1 MQKLLILESLEFLIM
16 GINKPSIYK
25 STIII
30 EAINIALTAFN
41 FIKII
46 FLLILETI
54 QQSYKVY
61 DLYLVDISIY
71 HPMHP

>member
-1 MQKLLILESLEFLIM
+1 LQKLLILESLEFLIM

-41 FIKII
+41 FKKL
-46 FLLILETI
+46 FFF
-54 QQSYKVY
+54 
-61 DLYLVDISIY
+61 
-71 HPMHP
+71 